1 MNLWVNNFIIVQNK
15 TGVYVMYAT
24 YARKN
29 MLEYLRILQKIAYV
43 GYLWSSFDVDLYDM
57 HNKFSLPC
65 YWCTCGTVYVQGMTE
80 AGSDPYGQVKQMDKR
95 RAEPEKIRIW
105 REEQAEML
113 KKKGK
118 LSWPQ

>member
-1 MNLWVNNFIIVQNK
+1 
-15 TGVYVMYAT
+15 MYAT

-65 YWCTCGTVYVQGMTE
+65 Y
-80 AGSDPYGQVKQMDKR
+80 
-95 RAEPEKIRIW
+95 
-105 REEQAEML
+105 
-113 KKKGK
+113 
-118 LSWPQ
+118 